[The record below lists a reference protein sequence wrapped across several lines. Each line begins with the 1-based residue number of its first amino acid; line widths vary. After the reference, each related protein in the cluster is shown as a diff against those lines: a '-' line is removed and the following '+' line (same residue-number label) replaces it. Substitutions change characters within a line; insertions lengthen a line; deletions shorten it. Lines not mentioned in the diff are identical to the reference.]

1 MEKFIV
7 RKSKRGDFSF
17 AEVLNLAGDF
27 FMQKGTIHETMRRLA
42 RRLDE
47 EEIEYAIVGGMALA
61 AHGYARLT
69 LDVDVLVT
77 VEGLNRFKERLIGHG
92 YVSAFQGANKSFR
105 DTETKIPIEFI
116 TTGEFPGDGLPKPV
130 AFPHPSGNQ
139 IEQDQIRFV
148 SLEKLIELKLASGLS
163 APHRLRDLS
172 DVQDLI
178 LALDLPL
185 DFQEKLDNSVR
196 NEYQRLWQAA
206 QTGRG
211 EVGPG

>member
-1 MEKFIV
+1 MDNLIPK
-7 RKSKRGDFSF
+7 KSQRRGFSF
-17 AEVLNLAGDF
+17 TGVLNLAGEF
-27 FMQKGTIHETMRRLA
+27 FMEKGAIHETMRRLA
-42 RRLDE
+42 RSLNAEGID
-47 EEIEYAIVGGMALA
+47 YVIVGGMALA

-77 VEGLNRFKERLIGHG
+77 AEGLNRFKERLVGRG
-92 YVSAFQGANKSFR
+92 YIPAFQGANKSFR
-105 DTETKIPIEFI
+105 DAETKIPVEFI

-148 SLEKLIELKLASGLS
+148 SLDKLIELKLASGAS

-185 DFQEKLDNSVR
+185 DFQEKLDNSVQT
-196 NEYQRLWQAA
+196 EYRRLWEAA
-206 QTGRG
+206 QSGRG
-211 EVGPG
+211 ESRSE